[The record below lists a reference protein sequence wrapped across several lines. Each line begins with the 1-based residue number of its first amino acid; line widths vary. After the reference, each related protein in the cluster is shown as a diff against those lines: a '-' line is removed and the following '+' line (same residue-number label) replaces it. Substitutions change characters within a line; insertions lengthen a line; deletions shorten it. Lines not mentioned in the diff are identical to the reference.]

1 VYPKDFGIL
10 ISDPSFINDDG
21 TLARTARIARTS
33 ILNKKSSIFYSFQEN
48 TIVIDFI
55 FNSEIVGR
63 FFKDSLARD
72 YMLKERFLIQNPR
85 DSRFQTTN
93 KEKFNS
99 TLSSLDPAIGNW
111 LIWNHL

>member
-1 VYPKDFGIL
+1 MYPKDFGIL
-10 ISDPSFINDDG
+10 ISDSSFINDDG
-21 TLARTARIARTS
+21 TLAKTSIIARTS
-33 ILNKKSSIFYSFQEN
+33 ILNKNSSILYYFKEG
-48 TIVIDFI
+48 TLAIDFI
-55 FNSEIVGR
+55 FKSEIMGR
-63 FFKDSLARD
+63 FFKDEVAKD